1 MPSEYRNIC
10 CDGRGLDFAD
20 IGPDSV
26 RDFTPVRRK
35 AARGASWVRR
45 PYRAAVKNTRRYTV
59 LLLVAAF
66 LFGANSIAALAG
78 PFGRPPLG
86 TAGNFAVLAGTT
98 VTNTGPTW
106 ITGQVGLS
114 PGTSVTGFPPGTSG
128 AKHVADPTALTAKND
143 LTTAYLN
150 AAGQTPCTPLTGD
163 LGGKSLVAGLYCYSS
178 GAVLT
183 GTLTL
188 TGAGPWVFQIG
199 STLTTAS
206 NATVS
211 VIDPTQ
217 ACDVFWQ
224 VGSSATLG
232 TTTTFVGTIMAL
244 TSIAVQHGAKI
255 LPGRA
260 LAQNGAVTLDTNT
273 ITQPTGCGYAAPAAV
288 APPVTG
294 APSSGGGPL
303 QGESFPWV
311 LALVVGVL
319 AGGGVVG
326 LGLGMRGYRRR
337 TS

>member
-1 MPSEYRNIC
+1 M
-10 CDGRGLDFAD
+10 L
-20 IGPDSV
+20 
-26 RDFTPVRRK
+26 RK
-35 AARGASWVRR
+35 AARGATFL
-45 PYRAAVKNTRRYTV
+45 AVAGLIV
-59 LLLVAAF
+59 
-66 LFGANSIAALAG
+66 GASSMAALAG

-86 TAGNFAVLAGTT
+86 TAGTFAVLAGTT

-206 NATVS
+206 NSTVS

-232 TTTTFVGTIMAL
+232 TTTSFVGTIMAL

-255 LPGRA
+255 VPGRA

-273 ITQPTGCGYAAPAAV
+273 ITQPTGCGYAAPASV

-294 APSSGGGPL
+294 APNGGGGRP
-303 QGESFPWV
+303 QGDGFPW
-311 LALVVGVL
+311 LPVVVAGVL
-319 AGGGVVG
+319 AGAGAVG
-326 LGLGMRGYRRR
+326 LGLGIRDHRR
-337 TS
+337 SS